1 MKRVLQNILII
12 FVCTIC
18 FVQTAEAQWPKKH
31 QNYFGFLFKPLI
43 PFGIV
48 GDRPF
53 EMEDQ
58 EIGGFETTISPSF
71 GYTYGGVVRIGLSE
85 LLAIES
91 GINYTKRNFRAD
103 YNLPDS
109 NVVGKDEV
117 GFVNFEVP
125 LNFLVYI
132 KLSDKFY
139 MNTSLG
145 SSVNFNPSNIRSTTN
160 PEGAHLFIIE
170 GRRFNFFTFD
180 VNANVGF
187 EFRTEKKGFFYLGI
201 SGKLP
206 LVPAFQIATEYRNDV
221 HSQVAYSSVE
231 GATFAIDLKY
241 FFHNSRKKGTQFK
254 PGPIEQ

>member
-1 MKRVLQNILII
+1 MKRVFRNIII
-12 FVCTIC
+12 VLVCTFC
-18 FVQTAEAQWPKKH
+18 FAQTAKAQWPKKS

-53 EMEDQ
+53 KMVDT
-58 EIGGFETTISPSF
+58 EIGNFETTISPTF
-71 GYTYGGVVRIGLSE
+71 GYTYGGVVRIGISD

-91 GINYTKRNFRAD
+91 GINYTRRNFRAD

-109 NVVGKDEV
+109 NIVTSDEV
-117 GFVNFEVP
+117 GFVNFEIP

-132 KLSDKFY
+132 KLSERFY

-145 SSVNFNPSNIRSTTN
+145 ASANYNPSNIRSLTN
-160 PEGAHLFIIE
+160 PEGAHLFIFE
-170 GRRFNFFTFD
+170 GRRFRFFTYD

-221 HSQVAYSSVE
+221 HSQVAYGRVE
-231 GATFAIDLKY
+231 GATFAIDIKY

-254 PGPIEQ
+254 SGPIEQ